1 MTVSP
6 LIVRNDA
13 WRSVQVLNE
22 LYLLRTTDDGCI
34 TPSVSADEERYC
46 VDTTTRKRRGSV
58 FVLSFLGVR
67 LCYDEEVKETHGGES
82 SPEGER
88 EGRCDIASAIKGT
101 NHQM

>member
-1 MTVSP
+1 MDVSRP
-6 LIVRNDA
+6 RF
-13 WRSVQVLNE
+13 
-22 LYLLRTTDDGCI
+22 LRTRNA
-34 TPSVSADEERYC
+34 TPSC